1 MSLCDFCKCE
11 TKYSFVCPICGNHFC
26 NDHRKPE
33 NHNCS
38 QIQAFLEVSEEK
50 KIDTKPVLDSEIRDK
65 LSENRD
71 QSTEN
76 DEIENNEIEE
86 SGPQTPD
93 GNISES
99 NTDQTSQ
106 SAQKRSVKVLY
117 GFMIV
122 ATILSIALMGSL
134 VYSNQYGKNLQQRYD
149 TLLEYF
155 SELKSSNQELIL
167 QADNRSQQLE
177 SLQIELDKMNLEYSD
192 LQNNWD
198 ALFSDNAAYR
208 TPSIDELISWLATD
222 TTDRHNLSSSYT
234 PLDQSILLS
243 LKAKTQ
249 NLRLGVIIIRG
260 TLSNEPIE
268 YVYNIAETDTGAFV
282 YISPQA
288 DEIWYKT
295 EEIIPNKSWNQGE
308 YNLVIVTEV
317 LTIIEP

>member
-1 MSLCDFCKCE
+1 M
-11 TKYSFVCPICGNHFC
+11 
-26 NDHRKPE
+26 
-33 NHNCS
+33 
-38 QIQAFLEVSEEK
+38 
-50 KIDTKPVLDSEIRDK
+50 
-65 LSENRD
+65 D
-71 QSTEN
+71 QLTEN
-76 DEIENNEIEE
+76 DMIENNKIEE
-86 SGPQTPD
+86 SDSQIPD
-93 GNISES
+93 RNISAS
-99 NTDQTSQ
+99 NSDQTSQ

-122 ATILSIALMGSL
+122 ATILSIAFMGSL
-134 VYSNQYGKNLQQRYD
+134 VYSNQDVKNLQQRYD
-149 TLLEYF
+149 ISLESF
-155 SELKSSNQELIL
+155 SELESHHQELIL
-167 QADNRSQQLE
+167 LVDSVSRQLG

-198 ALFSDNAAYR
+198 ALFSDNIPYR

-268 YVYNIAETDTGAFV
+268 YVYNIAETDTGAYV
-282 YISPQA
+282 YISPQT

-295 EEIIPNKSWNQGE
+295 EEIIPNKPWNQGE
-308 YNLVIVTEV
+308 HTFVIVTEV